1 MKTRNQIDRMLD
13 GLFKRNAVLKNV
25 DQDSD
30 RVGVSKADTKII
42 HEQGELTRKTAQRVI
57 IGVRS
62 DHVNFSGAETVCA
75 CMCVVR
81 GDRGLI
87 I

>member
-1 MKTRNQIDRMLD
+1 MKIRNQIDRMLD
-13 GLFKRNAVLKNV
+13 GLFKRNVILKNV
-25 DQDSD
+25 EQDSD

-62 DHVNFSGAETVCA
+62 DHVNFSGAEKVCVYVCSA
-75 CMCVVR
+75 R
-81 GDRGLI
+81 G
-87 I
+87 